1 MSKKTFIACLE
12 EENVAYEIQ
21 WDGEHIP
28 HVIGLPN
35 GTLIRKIGKYASPGD
50 RYCFE
55 QIEIVYIPLREVNY
69 VDFHAEAGKAD
80 VAKG

>member
-12 EENVAYEIQ
+12 QAHVAYEIQ
-21 WDGEHIP
+21 WEGERVP
-28 HVIGLPN
+28 DVIGLPN
-35 GTLIRKIGKYASPGD
+35 GMLIRKIGKYASPGD

-55 QIEIVYIPLREVNY
+55 QIEIINIPYGQVDI

-80 VAKG
+80 VAEG